1 MKERV
6 LQSKQIE
13 GPVPC
18 KNEPDGCMNEKE
30 DQNAR
35 DSAEMNSYLT
45 SDGSRAHASG
55 TYLPT
60 TPIEHCVDLVLHRH
74 MTETKFP
81 NSIAATVLPVQ
92 ITLVGLRSTTRLCRM
107 RLKMGLRRYH
117 WVAGSPEEAVAALY
131 STLAGRLERWIGTV
145 IRREECQSEAH
156 CPKIEPERLSRNILR
171 PLVLD
176 CQFISEVLLSYTSH
190 FYTEH
195 PMRDSCCYSENCKFL
210 LFQQIIHKHR
220 QPRWSSSLT
229 DRKMPSNISH
239 TQNQLLLADPISS
252 PMQNEVKMS

>member
-13 GPVPC
+13 GQVPC

-117 WVAGSPEEAVAALY
+117 WFAGSPEEAVAALY

-190 FYTEH
+190 FIQ
-195 PMRDSCCYSENCKFL
+195 N
-210 LFQQIIHKHR
+210 
-220 QPRWSSSLT
+220 
-229 DRKMPSNISH
+229 
-239 TQNQLLLADPISS
+239 TQ
-252 PMQNEVKMS
+252 